1 MIKILLL
8 VALVRLLCITNK
20 PFLCSGIYTAAV
32 FFFSLFVF
40 TGGAMEFL
48 TLLLAMAI
56 RFALASLYFWLLHK
70 TEGFIYGI
78 ILVCGLLIGLV

>member
-8 VALVRLLCITNK
+8 VALVRLLYITNK
-20 PFLCSGIYTAAV
+20 PFLCSGTYTAAV

-40 TGGAMEFL
+40 TGGVTEFL
-48 TLLLAMAI
+48 TLLLVMAI

-70 TEGFIYGI
+70 TEGLIYWI
-78 ILVCGLLIGLV
+78 ILVGGLIVGLV